1 MRYDLRADRAG
12 WTVYD
17 VVTDRPV
24 ILDEIPLTGISF
36 EDADTLVN
44 LLNALDTKSARKF
57 AGARRAL

>member
-1 MRYDLRADRAG
+1 MRYDLRADKAG

-24 ILDEIPLTGISF
+24 ILDDIPLTGISF

-44 LLNALDTKSARKF
+44 LLNSLDTQGTRKF
-57 AGARRAL
+57 SGARRAL